1 MPPASISVANSERVP
16 AVAIRRIAENWELTE
31 DETAGLLGTDV
42 STMRELLDTRGGEEL
57 SDEILKRIGTVIA
70 IWENVVSLFGTGQI
84 GQGWMTRPNADF
96 GNVAPIRRMTSGS
109 LADLAEIREYLD
121 SARRTP

>member
-1 MPPASISVANSERVP
+1 MGNSGRVVA

-31 DETAGLLGTDV
+31 DETARLLGSDV
-42 STMRELLDTRGGEEL
+42 STMRELFHTRGGEAL